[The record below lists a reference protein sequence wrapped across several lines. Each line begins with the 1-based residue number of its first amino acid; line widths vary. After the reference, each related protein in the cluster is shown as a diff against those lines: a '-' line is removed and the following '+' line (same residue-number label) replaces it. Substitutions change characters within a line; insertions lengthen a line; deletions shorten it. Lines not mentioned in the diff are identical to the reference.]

1 MVPGYPSLWE
11 IYYDEHLER
20 HGVREWMFQL
30 ATIIG
35 PEVGGPWGCGREGL
49 PLDETGVWGGQAGFW
64 RWDEPLGSVRC
75 HWAQWPSPP
84 TSLCKVPKNLG
95 EDWF

>member
-11 IYYDEHLER
+11 MYYYENLER

-35 PEVGGPWGCGREGL
+35 PEVGGPWGCGRQGL
-49 PLDETGVWGGQAGFW
+49 PPDQTGVCGCVQRPSRVLEVGCAPWLC
-64 RWDEPLGSVRC
+64 EVPLGPV
-75 HWAQWPSPP
+75 AQP
-84 TSLCKVPKNLG
+84 TYLFV
-95 EDWF
+95 

>member
-11 IYYDEHLER
+11 MYYYEHLER

-49 PLDETGVWGGQAGFW
+49 PLDQTGCVRVCVEAKPGSGGGM
-64 RWDEPLGSVRC
+64 RPL
-75 HWAQWPSPP
+75 A
-84 TSLCKVPKNLG
+84 L
-95 EDWF
+95 